1 MIISIDCSVLSGYQ
15 GIPVQIELDI
25 SRGFPSILF
34 VGLADTMI
42 KESKERVRVALE
54 NNGFHMPH
62 QKVTVNFVP
71 ADVKKIGSHLDLA
84 IAIALAGAMSLEEK
98 KSKNAQS
105 IGVFG
110 ELGLNGAVIEV
121 KEIIPLLISL
131 VQRGIKKFIIPQGN
145 VKAAK
150 LLKGIEVMGVSH
162 VCEAIFQYFCCD
174 SCDIRNLLKENPE
187 LAKYQRDVK
196 WTHCGGYYQKMEN
209 VSEDFSQ
216 VLGQKMAR
224 RGCEIAVAG
233 MHNLLMMGSPGC
245 GKSMIAKRMIGI
257 MPPLEYEEVM
267 ELTKIYSISNIK
279 VEGSIVSQ
287 RPFRSPNSGISAIG
301 LCGGGNPVKPGE
313 ISLAHRGILFLD
325 ELLEF
330 KRNAIESLRQPM
342 EDGKISIVRA
352 NESVELPCELLLVGA
367 LNPCPCGYLFD
378 EKKNCT
384 CQPYEIRRY
393 LSKLSGPML
402 DRFDMQ
408 IHLKRVEY
416 EELRS
421 DKKAEDSKSIL
432 RRVEAAREI
441 QKKRFES
448 KIKLNSNMSVRDL
461 KHYCHLDADAEE
473 KLQTAYQNM
482 NLSARSLNS
491 ILKVS
496 RTIADLDESKEVKAS
511 HVLEA
516 IQYRRVDVMSQKFY

>member
-1 MIISIDCSVLSGYQ
+1 MITSIDCSVLSGYR
-15 GIPVQIELDI
+15 GIPIKIELDI
-25 SRGFPSILF
+25 SRGFPSVLF

-54 NNGFHMPH
+54 NNGFQMPH

-98 KSKNAQS
+98 KKQTFQN

-110 ELGLNGAVIEV
+110 ELGLNGDVIEV
-121 KEIIPLLISL
+121 KEIIPLLLSL
-131 VQRGIKKFIIPQGN
+131 QEKGIKKFIIPQAN
-145 VKAAK
+145 VEAAK

-162 VCEAIFQYFCCD
+162 VCEAILQYFYCT
-174 SCDIRNLLKENPE
+174 SCDICNLLKENPE
-187 LAKYQRDVK
+187 LSQYQRDVK

-209 VSEDFSQ
+209 ISEDFSQ

-257 MPPLEYEEVM
+257 MPSLEYEEVM

-279 VEGSIVSQ
+279 VEDGIVSQ
-287 RPFRSPNSGISAIG
+287 RPFRSPNSGISSIG

-367 LNPCPCGYLFD
+367 FNPCPCGYLYD

-384 CQPYEIRRY
+384 CSPYEIKRY
-393 LSKLSGPML
+393 LSKLSGPMI

-408 IHLKRVEY
+408 IYLKRVEY

-432 RRVEAAREI
+432 KRVQVARSI
-441 QKKRFES
+441 QKKRFDS
-448 KIKLNSNMSVRDL
+448 KTKLNSNMNADDL
-461 KHYCHLDADAEE
+461 KRFCHLTMEAED
-473 KLQTAYQNM
+473 KLQTAYRKM
-482 NLSARSLNS
+482 NLSARSLNG
-491 ILKVS
+491 ILKVA
-496 RTIADLDESKEVKAS
+496 RTIADLDESKEINVA

-516 IQYRRVDVMSQKFY
+516 IQYRRVDIMNQRWY

>member
-1 MIISIDCSVLSGYQ
+1 MITSIDCSVLSGYR
-15 GIPVQIELDI
+15 GIPIKIELDI
-25 SRGFPSILF
+25 SNGFPSVLF

-54 NNGFHMPH
+54 NNGFTMPH

-84 IAIALAGAMSLEEK
+84 IAIALAGAMSVKKDEK
-98 KSKNAQS
+98 ISSDQ

-110 ELGLNGAVIEV
+110 ELGLNGDIIEV
-121 KEIIPLLISL
+121 KEIIPLLLSL
-131 VQRGIKKFIIPQGN
+131 QEKGIKRFIIPKGN
-145 VKAAK
+145 VAAAK
-150 LLKGIEVMGVSH
+150 LLKGIQVVGVSH
-162 VCEAIFQYFCCD
+162 VCEAILQYF
-174 SCDIRNLLKENPE
+174 SCSKHDTHDLLKENPQLKE
-187 LAKYQRDVK
+187 YQKNFEWID
-196 WTHCGGYYQKMEN
+196 CDGYYEKKESI
-209 VSEDFSQ
+209 SEDFNQ
-216 VLGQKMAR
+216 VLGQKRAR
-224 RGCEIAVAG
+224 RGCEIAIAG

-257 MPPLEYEEVM
+257 MPALEYEEIM

-279 VEGSIVSQ
+279 VKDGIVSQ
-287 RPFRSPNSGISAIG
+287 RPFRSPNSSISSIG
-301 LCGGGNPVKPGE
+301 LCGGGHPIKPGE

-352 NESVELPCELLLVGA
+352 NESAELPCELLLVGA
-367 LNPCPCGYLFD
+367 FNPCPCGFLYD

-384 CQPYEIRRY
+384 CTPYEIKRY
-393 LSKLSGPML
+393 LSKLSGPMI

-408 IHLKRVEY
+408 IYLKRVEY

-421 DKKAEDSKSIL
+421 NKKEEDSKSIL
-432 RRVEAAREI
+432 KRVQAAREV
-441 QKKRFES
+441 QKKRFSS
-448 KIKLNSNMSVRDL
+448 KTKLNSNMNSNDL
-461 KHYCHLDADAEE
+461 QKYCHLNADAES
-473 KLQTAYQNM
+473 KLENAYRNM

-491 ILKVS
+491 VLKVS
-496 RTIADLDESKEVKAS
+496 RTIADLDMSEDVKTA

-516 IQYRRVDVMSQKFY
+516 LQYRRIDIMGEKFY